1 MIGYKR
7 RLSVCGSNC
16 CGNAPRLDDPPSIHS
31 HSQKT
36 HTTDHRKRT
45 RYIINWNKVP
55 KKSHTICRKYA
66 WIKNICLIKKG
77 IKRAPRK
84 TDSPRKQKPPKHK
97 TYAQSFAVKV
107 SNKTVQ
113 ILRKK
118 VKSHLKIVFEREN
131 ETFELNDRKKGRRK
145 HFKLSISWFN
155 VSHHHQRQLGSVSV
169 VWEKH
174 FAVI

>member
-1 MIGYKR
+1 M
-7 RLSVCGSNC
+7 L
-16 CGNAPRLDDPPSIHS
+16 
-31 HSQKT
+31 
-36 HTTDHRKRT
+36 
-45 RYIINWNKVP
+45 
-55 KKSHTICRKYA
+55 
-66 WIKNICLIKKG
+66 KKG

-118 VKSHLKIVFEREN
+118 VKNHLKVVFEREN

-169 VWEKH
+169 V
-174 FAVI
+174 

>member
-1 MIGYKR
+1 MPQI
-7 RLSVCGSNC
+7 
-16 CGNAPRLDDPPSIHS
+16 
-31 HSQKT
+31 
-36 HTTDHRKRT
+36 
-45 RYIINWNKVP
+45 
-55 KKSHTICRKYA
+55 YA
-66 WIKNICLIKKG
+66 NICLIKKG

-84 TDSPRKQKPPKHK
+84 KDSQNSSPRKQKPSKHK

-118 VKSHLKIVFEREN
+118 VKNHLKVVFEREN

-169 VWEKH
+169 V
-174 FAVI
+174 